1 MSDLGVDFEDLKEN
15 RFAHLL
21 KPIRDLQDNFN
32 VDLAHELEEYLELL
46 ENAQFAFEGARHVTV
61 DFAEAALLIQGSAIV
76 FSKKVEYL
84 YNLTYQAIEA
94 VKGRRR
100 QLGPDGQPLEAY
112 DAVPPTAGARGR
124 TARTRMVD
132 EDDEDSVERVWV
144 SEPYLREGSDL
155 DLAQGEASMPN
166 AGMAIRAP
174 SALMAL
180 EDHGQGGASGGGG
193 KGDGD
198 AGVYRL
204 QQCIVHCSGALL
216 LDPRDGDLYDHQ
228 LRFMGPQSKHDKG
241 LKELIEAHRWE
252 QPTQTMPPPVTQAHM
267 PGAPGQQDA
276 QTFVPMDHDQGT
288 AHDYVDDDGGG
299 YGGYGDWPSDDE
311 AAPVAA
317 ANAGNGIDPD
327 PATAGVP
334 ESDGNGTATAMA
346 EYANC
351 RPQRQQPSAT
361 QAGDGAVLESEG
373 GGQQPEAEDVFEP
386 YEPLDPTAKSSRLPD
401 RPLVVRRPRKMQ
413 RKVPTKTSGSDVACD
428 LLLPEFVYCLF
439 FLRPTL
445 IAPEMPEKQC
455 AAAQEAR
462 RRMDRV
468 TRLGPDLLAP
478 VFDARDPGAAGD
490 PADDAQE
497 PVAVAQPYGF
507 DDDDDGG
514 GFGAGGGGASDLDD
528 DVDLPGAGPNGF
540 GESVGGMTEAWHGPL
555 GVTDDMEASGRPGG
569 RGISAGRVP
578 PMGGLGGSEDGMALD
593 GEEPSYEEL
602 CRAHM
607 ESMILAASAREVQS
621 DLARRVNNWRQRIDP
636 VLKAEE
642 SRPAFDI
649 QDYGE
654 LIIKRLS
661 NIKLTDDSS
670 QKRTDQEQGLP
681 QREGPDA
688 VAITP
693 VRQGI
698 KFSQVA
704 ADLQKF
710 EVSRLFSAMLQLINN
725 RNVIIHKAGSV
736 GVPPGEV
743 PDEPLALELLSA
755 DLYHKTMGARLALP
769 QQVGA
774 DGSQQEDGGKQQAPG
789 KAGGTRKVASRA
801 KRSKRAV
808 AERLSDID
816 MDD

>member
-32 VDLAHELEEYLELL
+32 VDLAHELEEYLEQL
-46 ENAQFAFEGARHVTV
+46 ENAQFAFEGARHITV
-61 DFAEAALLIQGSAIV
+61 DFAEAALLIQGSALV

-84 YNLTYQAIEA
+84 YTLTYQAIEA

-100 QLGPDGQPLEAY
+100 QLGPDGQPLEV
-112 DAVPPTAGARGR
+112 DDNVPPTAGARGR
-124 TARTRMVD
+124 NARARVSD

-180 EDHGQGGASGGGG
+180 EDHGQGGTSGGGG

-198 AGVYRL
+198 VGVYRL

-228 LRFMGPQSKHDKG
+228 LRFIGPQSKHDKG

-252 QPTQTMPPPVTQAHM
+252 QPTQTMPAPATQAHM
-267 PGAPGQQDA
+267 PSAPGQQDA
-276 QTFVPMDHDQGT
+276 QPFVPMGQDQET
-288 AHDYVDDDGGG
+288 AHDCVDEDGGG

-311 AAPVAA
+311 EAPVAA
-317 ANAGNGIDPD
+317 ANAGNGMDPA
-327 PATAGVP
+327 ATAGVP
-334 ESDGNGTATAMA
+334 EPEGNGTTTATA
-346 EYANC
+346 EHANC
-351 RPQRQQPSAT
+351 RPRRQQPLVM
-361 QAGDGAVLESEG
+361 QAGEGAVPESEG

-386 YEPLDPTAKSSRLPD
+386 YKPLDPAVKSSRLPD
-401 RPLVVRRPRKMQ
+401 RPLMVRRPRKMQ
-413 RKVPTKTSGSDVACD
+413 RKMPTKTSGSDVACD

-439 FLRPTL
+439 FLRPAV
-445 IAPEMPEKQC
+445 IAPEIAEKQC
-455 AAAQEAR
+455 AAAQNAR
-462 RRMDRV
+462 RRTDRV
-468 TRLGPDLLAP
+468 IRLGPDLLAP
-478 VFDARDPGAAGD
+478 VFDARDPGAAVTPD
-490 PADDAQE
+490 ELATADDAQE

-514 GFGAGGGGASDLDD
+514 GFGGGGGGASDLDD

-540 GESVGGMTEAWHGPL
+540 GEGVGGMAEAWHGPP
-555 GVTDDMEASGRPGG
+555 GVADDTEAGGWPGG
-569 RGISAGRVP
+569 RGILAGRVP
-578 PMGGLGGSEDGMALD
+578 PMGGLAGSEDGMALNC
-593 GEEPSYEEL
+593 EEPSYEEL

-607 ESMILAASAREVQS
+607 ESMIMAASAREVQS

-661 NIKLTDDSS
+661 SLKLADDRS
-670 QKRTDQEQGLP
+670 QEGTDQEQRLP
-681 QREGPDA
+681 KCEGPD
-688 VAITP
+688 VATAP
-693 VRQGI
+693 VPQRI

-725 RNVIIHKAGSV
+725 RNVIIHKAGSMEV
-736 GVPPGEV
+736 SPGEV

-774 DGSQQEDGGKQQAPG
+774 VCSQQ
-789 KAGGTRKVASRA
+789 
-801 KRSKRAV
+801 
-808 AERLSDID
+808 
-816 MDD
+816 